1 MPGFVAGFG
10 AESSG
15 FLWGASDPKR
25 VCVLRV
31 FFCLARQERRP
42 RQGNRSA
49 APPVLGMIT
58 RRASGCCGPVNSP
71 EMGDDPP
78 ASPLQTIAIVR
89 AVRPCSKTTPQPA
102 WPQRRWHRQ
111 VCPVA
116 VESRSLVEE
125 TWYRHLAIADR
136 LIVEAR
142 LQLAEQK
149 DRIFDLE
156 RRGEAKGRAT
166 ALLGLIEQT
175 LRLMQSH
182 RATILQKL
190 AGDPQ
195 SKPGLATFPDAS

>member
-1 MPGFVAGFG
+1 MTLPRARSKLSRLSEQFALVPEPHPSPPG
-10 AESSG
+10 
-15 FLWGASDPKR
+15 
-25 VCVLRV
+25 
-31 FFCLARQERRP
+31 
-42 RQGNRSA
+42 
-49 APPVLGMIT
+49 
-58 RRASGCCGPVNSP
+58 
-71 EMGDDPP
+71 
-78 ASPLQTIAIVR
+78 
-89 AVRPCSKTTPQPA
+89 
-102 WPQRRWHRQ
+102 PQRRWHRQ

-142 LQLAEQK
+142 LRLAEQK

-156 RRGEAKGRAT
+156 RRGEDTRRAT